1 MALPDVRRPD
11 DQLNWAT
18 SVPFFLFHLVCLGAV
33 FTGIHARD
41 LILCGV
47 LYTVRMF
54 LITAGYHRYFAH
66 RSYRM
71 NRVMQFLM
79 ALGGTTAAQKG
90 PLWWAANHRDH
101 HRFADTEADV
111 HSPLK
116 GFWWSHVGWILCDR
130 YGSVDYDEK
139 IADFAR
145 YPELRF
151 LDKYNL
157 VGPWL
162 LAIACYLWG
171 GPSALIV
178 GFFWSTVLLWHGTF
192 TVNSLAHV
200 LGRRRYATSDTSRN
214 SLLIALYT
222 GGEGWHN
229 NHHYRPS
236 SARQGF
242 YWWEVDTTYYVL
254 RTMSFAGLVRDL
266 HRPSDKHRRAS
277 RVKDGNFD
285 FGMFRAYWT
294 KASGAIATARN
305 DAGEKLGARA
315 ASAGDALDAGRLVV
329 GKKVD
334 ATRQALDEAVHSALE
349 SAEEL
354 ARASRRRSRAGF
366 AE

>member
-1 MALPDVRRPD
+1 MALPDARAAD
-11 DQLNWAT
+11 EKLNWAT
-18 SVPFFLFHLVCLGAV
+18 SVPFFLVHLVPLAAV
-33 FTGIHARD
+33 FTGVYARD
-41 LILCGV
+41 LVLCGA
-47 LYTVRMF
+47 LYAVRMF
-54 LITAGYHRYFAH
+54 FITAGYHRYFAH

-79 ALGGTTAAQKG
+79 ALAGTTAAQKG
-90 PLWWAANHRDH
+90 PLWWAGNHRDH
-101 HRFADTEADV
+101 HRFADTEQDV
-111 HSPLK
+111 HSPLQ

-130 YGSVDYDEK
+130 YGSVDYEEK

-145 YPELRF
+145 YPELRLVDRF
-151 LDKYNL
+151 NL

-162 LAIACYLWG
+162 LAIGCYLWG
-171 GPSALIV
+171 GPSALVV

-200 LGRRRYATSDTSRN
+200 LGRRRYATADTSRN

-242 YWWEVDTTYYVL
+242 YWWEIDTTYYVL
-254 RTMSFAGLVRDL
+254 RLMNFAGLVRDL
-266 HRPSDKHRRAS
+266 HRPTKRHRLAS

-294 KASGAIATARN
+294 KASGAIATVRA
-305 DAGEKLGARA
+305 DAGERIGATA
-315 ASAGDALDAGRLVV
+315 ASAGDALDAGRQVV

-334 ATRQALDEAVHSALE
+334 ATKQALDEAVHTALE

-354 ARASRRRSRAGF
+354 ARVTRRSRRAGF
-366 AE
+366 ET

>member
-1 MALPDVRRPD
+1 MAMPDVRRPD
-11 DQLNWAT
+11 ERLNWVT
-18 SVPFFLFHLVCLGAV
+18 SIPFFLVHLVCVLAV
-33 FTGIHARD
+33 FTGVPLRA
-41 LILCGV
+41 LVLGGV
-47 LYTVRMF
+47 LYVARMF
-54 LITAGYHRYFAH
+54 FITAGYHRYFAH

-71 NRVMQFLM
+71 GRPMQFLM
-79 ALGGTTAAQKG
+79 ALAGTTAAQKG
-90 PLWWAANHRDH
+90 PLWWAGNHRDH
-101 HRFADTEADV
+101 HRFADTDQDT
-111 HSPLK
+111 HSPLQ

-145 YPELRF
+145 YPELR
-151 LDKYNL
+151 LVDKYNL

-162 LAIACYLWG
+162 LAIGCYLYAGWAG
-171 GPSALIV
+171 LIV
-178 GFFWSTVLLWHGTF
+178 GFFWSTVLLWHATF

-200 LGRRRYATSDTSRN
+200 VGWRRYATADTSRN

-242 YWWEVDTTYYVL
+242 YWWEIDTSYYLL
-254 RTMSFAGLVRDL
+254 RTLNMVGLVHDL
-266 HRPSDKHRRAS
+266 RRPTRKHRLAS
-277 RVKDGNFD
+277 RIKDGNFD

-294 KASGAIATARN
+294 KASGAIATAKA
-305 DAGEKLGARA
+305 DAGERIG
-315 ASAGDALDAGRLVV
+315 S
-329 GKKVD
+329 
-334 ATRQALDEAVHSALE
+334 TRQSLDEAVHSALE

-354 ARASRRRSRAGF
+354 ARATRRSRRAAGF